1 MSLNQLEQWL
11 GDHAQTDLPPVESW
25 HPEHCGDMDMVIRRD
40 GSWWHEGT
48 EMRRKSL
55 VRLFSRILRL
65 DGEDYVLVTPAEK
78 IRIQVEDTPFVAI
91 LGEWKDGVLSVMT
104 QAGDLLEVG
113 EQHPIT
119 LQPLDGEMLPVVE
132 VRRGL
137 KARIGRN
144 LYYQLAEIAT
154 ELDGQYVI
162 TSHGKPWPVA

>member
-1 MSLNQLEQWL
+1 
-11 GDHAQTDLPPVESW
+11 
-25 HPEHCGDMDMVIRRD
+25 
-40 GSWWHEGT
+40 
-48 EMRRKSL
+48 MRRKSL

-104 QAGDLLEVG
+104 QTGDLLEVG

-119 LQPLDGEMLPVVE
+119 LQPLGGEMLPVVE

-154 ELDGQYVI
+154 ELGGQYVI